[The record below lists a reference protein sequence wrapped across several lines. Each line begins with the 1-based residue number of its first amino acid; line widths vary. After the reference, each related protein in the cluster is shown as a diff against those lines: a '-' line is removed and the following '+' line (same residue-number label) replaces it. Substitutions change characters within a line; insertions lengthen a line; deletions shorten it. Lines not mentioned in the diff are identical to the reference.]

1 MVGGVG
7 GGPASLTGPTL
18 FFSIP
23 RNTIS
28 LSSLQDPIASGGEKG
43 FSCKVVAGE
52 GAGLAGVALYRPLDR
67 RWERDR
73 GKDTQGPM
81 GGRLGSF
88 SVQE

>member
-1 MVGGVG
+1 MGVL
-7 GGPASLTGPTL
+7 PPSLVLPSSSASQE
-18 FFSIP
+18 
-23 RNTIS
+23 NTIS